1 MIKPALALQIQKC
14 FFFKISIKL
23 HHNCIAVYTNI
34 IFTKSPVQY
43 ILKYE
48 LVLKKPEKYIISHQ
62 DLLMLTIC
70 NTNARALWNSRNRQ
84 KTCTQL
90 SQNIP
95 TNDRGN
101 PNFYAQSITILKH
114 CMMSLAPENSLWLS
128 CVGICGGQTG
138 RVWTN
143 V

>member
-14 FFFKISIKL
+14 FFFFKFQSNYITIALQFIPISFL
-23 HHNCIAVYTNI
+23 PNHQFS
-34 IFTKSPVQY
+34 IFLNMNQFK
-43 ILKYE
+43 
-48 LVLKKPEKYIISHQ
+48 KKPEKYIISHQ

-138 RVWTN
+138 RV
-143 V
+143 

>member
-1 MIKPALALQIQKC
+1 M
-14 FFFKISIKL
+14 
-23 HHNCIAVYTNI
+23 
-34 IFTKSPVQY
+34 
-43 ILKYE
+43 
-48 LVLKKPEKYIISHQ
+48 LVLCGTVEIGRKH
-62 DLLMLTIC
+62 
-70 NTNARALWNSRNRQ
+70 A
-84 KTCTQL
+84 CTQL

-101 PNFYAQSITILKH
+101 PNFYAQSITILKP

-143 V
+143 VQDPCDAGSGGCDMAVVSEKVRYVAL